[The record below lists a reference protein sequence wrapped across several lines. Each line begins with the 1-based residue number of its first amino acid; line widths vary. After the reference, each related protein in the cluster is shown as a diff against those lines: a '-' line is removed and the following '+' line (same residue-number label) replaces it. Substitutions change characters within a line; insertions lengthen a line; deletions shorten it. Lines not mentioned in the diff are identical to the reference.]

1 VKIEIEVEDIE
12 ESDLLSAFI
21 LARQAIA
28 LMLYPAPEERD
39 WYCHVMRTLG
49 DKYLESLKN
58 KCPNPHVVV
67 HKEYLLGD
75 YEPI

>member
-1 VKIEIEVEDIE
+1 MKIEIEVEDIE

-28 LMLYPAPEERD
+28 LMLYSAPEERD

-49 DKYLESLKN
+49 DKYLESLRN
-58 KCPNPHVVV
+58 KCPYAHTVVP
-67 HKEYLLGD
+67 KELLED
-75 YEPI
+75 YKPI